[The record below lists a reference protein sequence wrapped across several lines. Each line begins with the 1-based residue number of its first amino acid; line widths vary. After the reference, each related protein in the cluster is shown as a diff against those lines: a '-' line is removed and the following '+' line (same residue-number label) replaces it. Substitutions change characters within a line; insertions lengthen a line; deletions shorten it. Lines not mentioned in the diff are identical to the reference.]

1 MKTVC
6 FLLGVVFLVA
16 CEMAPPAPVP
26 KKDPHWTKEQSS
38 EMNKELTVEEDIDI
52 RLYVE
57 QHAEYKAQIT
67 GSGLRYIPLVTTKGQ
82 QAKPGDDAHVD
93 YNVTLLDG
101 TQCYKTPADEI
112 DIFRV
117 DKSNIE
123 TGIQEGIKRM
133 RVGEKSVLII
143 PSHLAHG
150 LIGDM
155 DKIPPITP
163 IVVEIELLELK

>member
-1 MKTVC
+1 MKTAC
-6 FLLGVVFLVA
+6 FLLGLTILFA
-16 CEMAPPAPVP
+16 CEEAPETPAP

-52 RLYVE
+52 RLYVQ
-57 QHAEYKAQIT
+57 QHKEYKARIT
-67 GSGLRYIPLVTTKGQ
+67 GSGLRYIPLVTTEGR
-82 QAKPGDDAHVD
+82 QARPGDDAHVS
-93 YNVTLLDG
+93 YIVSLLDG
-101 TQCYKTPADEI
+101 TQCYRTAADEV

-123 TGIQEGIKRM
+123 TGIQEGIKKM
-133 RVGEKSVLII
+133 RIGEKSVLII

-155 DKIPPITP
+155 DKIPPLTP
-163 IVVEIELLELK
+163 IVVEIELLDLK

>member
-1 MKTVC
+1 MKTMC
-6 FLLGVVFLVA
+6 FLFGVMILVA
-16 CEMAPPAPVP
+16 CEQAPPPVP

-38 EMNKELTVEEDIDI
+38 AMNKELTVEEDIDI

-57 QHAEYKAQIT
+57 QHVEYKAQIT
-67 GSGLRYIPLVTTKGQ
+67 GSGLRYIPVKTTKGQ
-82 QAKPGDDAHVD
+82 QAKPGDDAHVE
-93 YNVTLLDG
+93 YSVTLLDG
-101 TQCYKTPADEI
+101 TPCYKTAADEV

-155 DKIPPITP
+155 DKIPPLTP